1 MCRSILIRSTADSPP
16 SAALVTRAAPVL
28 ALILSLG
35 LSACGDDGKGEVKGL
50 KDQVQTAFGNKD
62 FRKGLELSEKGF
74 ALARKAMGDTAND
87 TLYFAQA
94 ISENYD
100 KLHNTRAE
108 ITALKQELGL
118 RAAAHQ
124 TEKRLQ
130 PRRTKLIQLAE
141 ESGDSMTAA
150 DQAVAIARGIQMAS
164 GKDPQ
169 PVYQTQT
176 TYPVD
181 QFRQKVEGDVQ
192 VGFGLDAGGKVTGAR
207 IVKSTPAQVFDDE
220 ALESFRK
227 WRFTPMLDSS
237 GQPVSAAGF
246 MFTIAFRLGK

>member
-1 MCRSILIRSTADSPP
+1 M
-16 SAALVTRAAPVL
+16 VL
-28 ALILSLG
+28 MLSLG
-35 LSACGDDGKGEVKGL
+35 LAACSDDGKGEVNSI
-50 KDQVQTAFGNKD
+50 KDQVQTAYGHKD
-62 FRKGLELSEKGF
+62 FSKGLELAQRGF
-74 ALARKAMGDTAND
+74 ALSRKVMGDGAND

-108 ITALKQELGL
+108 IAALKQEIAL

-124 TEKRLQ
+124 PEKRLQ
-130 PRRTKLIQLAE
+130 TRRTKLLQLAE

-150 DQAVAIARGIQMAS
+150 DQAIAIARGIKMTE

-176 TYPVD
+176 TYPVE

-192 VGFGLDAGGKVTGAR
+192 MGFGLDANGKVVGAR
-207 IVKSTPAQVFDDE
+207 VIKATPSRVFDDE

-237 GQPVSAAGF
+237 GQPTAASGF
-246 MFTIAFRLGK
+246 TFTIAFRLGT